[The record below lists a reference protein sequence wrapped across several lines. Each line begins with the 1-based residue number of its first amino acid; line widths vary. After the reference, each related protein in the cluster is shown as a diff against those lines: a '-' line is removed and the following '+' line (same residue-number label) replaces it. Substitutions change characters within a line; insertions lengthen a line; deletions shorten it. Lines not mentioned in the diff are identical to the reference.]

1 MRRSLPVGLFLV
13 ACLFVA
19 YGIHILRA
27 GGSAG
32 FARTAFC
39 LIGLGAIAIGIG
51 LWRRDPRAVQGYVL
65 WSVVSLVLGFWQEL
79 SVAREPLGVVLV
91 WLLLAVLLYG
101 AVGLYLH
108 DAVRAARPRAG

>member
-27 GGSAG
+27 GGSPG
-32 FARTAFC
+32 FARMVFG

-51 LWRRDPRAVQGYVL
+51 LWRRDPRAVQGYAL
-65 WSVVSLVLGFWQEL
+65 WSVLSLVLGFWHEL
-79 SVAREPLGVVLV
+79 SVAREPIGVVLV
-91 WLLLAVLLYG
+91 WLAFAVLLYG

-108 DAVRAARPRAG
+108 DAVRTPRR